1 MTDKI
6 TERHLFRKAVL
17 YVRQSSAYQVA
28 INVESQRLQY
38 AMRQRLTGLG
48 WTQVEVIDDDQ
59 GRSAAGIVER
69 SGFQKLVADV
79 CLGSVG
85 AVAARE
91 VSRFA
96 RNSRDW
102 QQLIEVCRMVD
113 TLLIDHD
120 SVYDPRNTNDRLL
133 LGLKGTMNEYELD
146 LLRLRAVEAREQKA
160 RRGEFHSKIAVGFVN
175 VEGRIEKDPDLR
187 VQQAIQ
193 LVFDKMF
200 ELSSARQAFEWFVE
214 NEVKLPCGSPC
225 ARWSPPRYAN
235 LLSMLRN
242 PVYAGFYAYGRTRV
256 TAHVRFGKI
265 HQVRSRQNRAQW
277 SVLIPEHHEP
287 YISEKRFEQI
297 QKMLSDNRQRYGGGT
312 GAPKEGSALL
322 GGLLR
327 CRQCGGKLTVA
338 YSGPSNNYARYS
350 CLTDA
355 GARRC
360 FTFGGRRVDDA
371 VVQQVLRV
379 VQPAAV
385 QAAALAAREAAENDD
400 GVVQALEMELEG
412 ARYAV
417 ERARKQYDAVDP
429 SNRLVAVEL
438 ERRWETALETMQGTE
453 ERLVAAKATR
463 QTKEPPSVEQLRG
476 LALDLERVW
485 NAPETDVRL
494 KKRLI
499 RALIEEIVVNVSSE
513 RSMIELAVHWKGGMH
528 TDISVPKFRTGENA
542 TDTSHEVVDVIRT
555 LALVCSDKTIAA
567 WLGRNEIKT
576 GRGGRWTWKQV
587 ASVRNYRSIPPASKQ
602 PGAWLTLR
610 AASVLSGI
618 NRKMLAD
625 AATRGLVD
633 GLHPLPV
640 GPWVFSRETI
650 EKLDGERLRK
660 QLRSGAPNRRPDSSR
675 QLNLKIS
682 TASDKGAL

>member
-6 TERHLFRKAVL
+6 TERHLSRKAVL
-17 YVRQSSAYQVA
+17 YVRQSSPHQVA
-28 INVESQRLQY
+28 MNVESQRLQY
-38 AMRQRLTGLG
+38 AMRQRLIGLG
-48 WTQVEVIDDDQ
+48 WTQIEVIDDDL
-59 GRSAAGIVER
+59 GRSASGFVER
-69 SGFQKLVADV
+69 SGFQKLITDV
-79 CLGSVG
+79 CVRSVG

-146 LLRLRAVEAREQKA
+146 LLRLRSAEAREQKA
-160 RRGEFHSKIAVGFVN
+160 RRGEFHTKVAVGFIN
-175 VEGRIEKDPDLR
+175 VDGRLEKDPDLR
-187 VQQAIQ
+187 VQQAVQ
-193 LVFDKMF
+193 LVFDKTF
-200 ELSSARQAFEWFVE
+200 ELSSARQAFEWLVE
-214 NEVKLPCGSPC
+214 NDVKLPSGSPC
-225 ARWSPPRYAN
+225 AHWNPPRYGN
-235 LLSMLRN
+235 LLSMLKN
-242 PVYAGFYAYGRTRV
+242 PVYAGFYAYGRTKV
-256 TAHVRFGKI
+256 TAQLRSDKI
-265 HQVRSRQNRAQW
+265 HRVRSRQNRAQW

-287 YISEKRFEQI
+287 YISTKRFEQI
-297 QKMLSDNRQRYGGGT
+297 QKMLSDNKQRFGGP

-338 YSGPSNNYARYS
+338 YSGPSGNYARYS

-360 FTFGGRRVDDA
+360 FTFGGRRVDEA
-371 VVQQVLRV
+371 VTQQVLRV
-379 VQPAAV
+379 VRPAAV
-385 QAAALAAREAAENDD
+385 QAAALAAREAAEKDD
-400 GVVQALEMELEG
+400 GLIEALEMELQG
-412 ARYAV
+412 ARYAA

-429 SNRLVAVEL
+429 SNRLVALEL
-438 ERRWETALETMQGTE
+438 ERRWELALDTMQGTE
-453 ERLVAAKATR
+453 DRLMAAKSSR
-463 QTKEPPSVEQLRG
+463 QTKQPPSAEQLKS

-485 NAPETDVRL
+485 DAPETDIRL

-499 RALIEEIVVNVSSE
+499 RTLIEEIMVNVSTE
-513 RSMIELAVHWKGGMH
+513 RSMIELVVHWKGGVH
-528 TDISVPKFRTGENA
+528 TEIAVPKFRTGECG
-542 TDTSHEVVDVIRT
+542 TDTPHEVVDVIRM
-555 LALVCSDKTIAA
+555 LALVCSDKIIAA
-567 WLGRNEIKT
+567 WLSRNQIKT

-587 ASVRNYRSIPPASKQ
+587 AAVRNYRSIPPASKQ
-602 PGAWLTLR
+602 PGTWLTLQ
-610 AASVLSGI
+610 AASALSGI

-625 AATRGLVD
+625 AATCGLVD

-640 GPWVFSRETI
+640 GPWVFSREMI
-650 EKLDGERLRK
+650 EQLDKAQLRK
-660 QLRSGAPNRRPDSSR
+660 QLGSGRKNRTLDSSH

-682 TASDKGAL
+682 KTSDKGAL

>member
-1 MTDKI
+1 VTDKI
-6 TERHLFRKAVL
+6 TDWHLSRKATL
-17 YVRQSSAYQVA
+17 YVRQSSAHQVVM
-28 INVESQRLQY
+28 NVESQRLQY
-38 AMRQRLTGLG
+38 AMEQRLRSLG
-48 WTQVEVIDDDQ
+48 WTQVEVIDDDL
-59 GRSAAGIVER
+59 GRSAAGLVER
-69 SGFQKLVADV
+69 SGFQKLVTDV

-146 LLRLRAVEAREQKA
+146 LLRLRSAEAREQKA
-160 RRGEFHSKIAVGFVN
+160 RRGELHTKVAVGFVN
-175 VEGRIEKDPDLR
+175 VAGRLEKDPDLR
-187 VQQAIQ
+187 VQQAVK
-193 LVFDKMF
+193 LVFDKTF
-200 ELSSARQAFEWFVE
+200 ELSSARQAFEWFAE
-214 NEVKLPCGSPC
+214 NEVQLPSGSPC
-225 ARWSPPRYAN
+225 ASWSPPRYAK
-235 LLSMLRN
+235 LLSMLKN
-242 PVYAGFYAYGRTRV
+242 PVYAGFYAYGRTKV
-256 TAHVRFGKI
+256 TALLRLDKI
-265 HQVRSRQNRAQW
+265 HRVRTRQNRAQW
-277 SVLIPEHHEP
+277 SVLIPEHHES

-297 QKMLSDNRQRYGGGT
+297 QKMLSENKQRFGGGP

-338 YSGPSNNYARYS
+338 YTGPTNNYARYS

-360 FTFGGRRVDDA
+360 FTFGGRRVDHA

-400 GVVQALEMELEG
+400 GFIKALEMELQG

-438 ERRWETALETMQGTE
+438 ERRWERALETMQGVE
-453 ERLVAAKATR
+453 ERLMAAKRAR
-463 QTKEPPSVEQLRG
+463 QTKEPPSAEQLKS

-485 NAPETDVRL
+485 NAHETDARL
-494 KKRLI
+494 RKRLI
-499 RALIEEIVVNVSSE
+499 RTLIEEIVVDVISE
-513 RSMIELAVHWKGGMH
+513 RSMIELAVHWKGGVH
-528 TDISVPKFRTGENA
+528 TDISVPKFRTGEHA
-542 TDTSHEVVDVIRT
+542 TDTPNDVVEVVRT

-576 GRGGRWTWKQV
+576 GRGGRWTSKQV
-587 ASVRNYRSIPPASKQ
+587 ASVRNYRSIPPASKNS
-602 PGAWLTLR
+602 GTWLTLR
-610 AASVLSGI
+610 AASALCGV
-618 NRKMLAD
+618 NRKLLAE
-625 AATRGLVD
+625 AASRGLVK

-640 GPWVFSRETI
+640 GPWVFSRATI
-650 EKLDGERLRK
+650 DQLDAPQLRK
-660 QLRSGAPNRRPDSSR
+660 QLGSGTKNRMLDASH
-675 QLNLKIS
+675 QLTLKIS
-682 TASDKGAL
+682 ETSEKGAV